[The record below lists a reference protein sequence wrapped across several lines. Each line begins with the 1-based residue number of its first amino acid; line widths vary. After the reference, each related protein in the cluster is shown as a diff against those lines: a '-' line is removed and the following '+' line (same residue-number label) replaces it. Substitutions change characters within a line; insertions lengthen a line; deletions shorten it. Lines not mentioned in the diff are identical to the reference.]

1 MITIHNNKED
11 YTPEE
16 AHLLEEAYNAI
27 ASKQQ
32 GEMLTIDD
40 TRIIVAFKRFKQ
52 EQNFKIV
59 AVKVKKEKVVK
70 EKVVKEKVVKTKK
83 KQEADELSAFDT
95 KKADI
100 LYRRH
105 IGAELSEEDKQF
117 IEDLFK

>member
-1 MITIHNNKED
+1 MVIIHNNKED

-16 AHLLEEAYNAI
+16 AFLLEEAYNAI

-40 TRIIVAFKRFKQ
+40 TRIIVAFKRYKQ

-59 AVKVKKEKVVK
+59 AVKVKKEKVIK
-70 EKVVKEKVVKTKK
+70 EKVIKKTKK
-83 KQEADELSAFDT
+83 QLAQESNELSAFDA
-95 KKADI
+95 KKADV

-117 IEDLFK
+117 IEELFK